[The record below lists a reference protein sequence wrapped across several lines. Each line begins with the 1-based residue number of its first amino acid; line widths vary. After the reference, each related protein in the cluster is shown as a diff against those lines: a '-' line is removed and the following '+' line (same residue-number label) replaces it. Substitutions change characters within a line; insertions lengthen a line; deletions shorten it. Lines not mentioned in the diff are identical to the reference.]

1 MVSPIIT
8 HVIGI
13 TALLAILT
21 IIIIYTGFMTQVVMY
36 NNIKNNLEYVSQMIA
51 MQIKYG
57 IYSDTN
63 TTLTLDYPVVVGNN
77 VYYNVYIGNGTVLAN
92 VFPILSDKL
101 ESTGLYV
108 ITATPSNDI
117 YAYTYVCN
125 TTYAGKEIVVVNGY
139 ILFGSGSIAKIT
151 INTTTTSITISIKEI
166 LVRTP

>member
-21 IIIIYTGFMTQVVMY
+21 IVIMYTGFMTQVVIY

-51 MQIKYG
+51 IQIKYG

-63 TTLTLDYPVVVGNN
+63 TTLTLDYPVVVGND
-77 VYYNVYIGNGTVLAN
+77 VYYNVYLGNGTVLASL
-92 VFPILSDKL
+92 FPILSSKL
-101 ESTGLYV
+101 EPTGIYV
-108 ITATPSNDI
+108 VTATPSKNI

-125 TTYAGKEIVVVNGY
+125 TTYAGKAIVIPNKY

-151 INTTTTSITISIKEI
+151 INATTNDIIISIREI
-166 LVRTP
+166 LVRAP